1 LKDRDAEHEERC
13 LVEAARGDPARFA
26 ELYQLHFDRVYAF
39 IARRVPNRDE
49 VQDLTA
55 DVFHQALANL
65 ARFEWRG
72 APFAAWLIRIASN
85 AVADRARRSA
95 RRRQEPV
102 PGGGVSGPLTIEAV
116 CPDEVEERAKLY
128 QLVRSLP
135 ADQRRVIVLRF
146 VEEKNIRQI
155 AEEIGRTE
163 GAVKQLQFRA
173 LKTLRARMENA
184 HG

>member
-1 LKDRDAEHEERC
+1 LKDRDAEHEERR

-26 ELYQLHFDRVYAF
+26 ELYELHFDRVYAF

-65 ARFEWRG
+65 GRYEWRG

-95 RRRQEPV
+95 RRRREPV
-102 PGGGVSGPLTIEAV
+102 PGDVAEPLTIEAI

-128 QLVRSLP
+128 QLVRNLP